1 MRLAHLLWYLPPSL
15 VCLPAYRPLPY
26 LPPYLHQIITLVPC
40 LVVVISYLL
49 PPYLLRCCRDK
60 TGRGKGPPGF
70 HHLPLL
76 VLYCAVLHPFP
87 SHPASIQSFPRPRV
101 RPDRLPLSTPR
112 LVHSS
117 SPYYFVL
124 RTYGLIELFAQAC
137 LLSLIPSLHPRSI
150 PGFLSARPR
159 SFNHTQVVRQVRP
172 RFKRPCNSINQANPF
187 KSNLSFNNLSIRLS
201 IYPFVPPFSVS
212 ARPSIRNTTPNPPSV
227 AALSFFVDPQLSTVP
242 TYSTCLACHPSFVLP
257 TQTAIHLDLSTLHKP
272 TIAPAPVYYP
282 RARSSHRSH
291 LQHSIG
297 RIPLFLL
304 PLPSNHKAGLR
315 HDQIRQTGTTFH
327 LQLPVLSR
335 AALRVTPEQP
345 PSWIYPSYVVKQYRG
360 CCSYCR
366 GLLACERSSRNL
378 V

>member
-1 MRLAHLLWYLPPSL
+1 MVPAPPPPPPWPA
-15 VCLPAYRPLPY
+15 CLPAYRPLPC

-87 SHPASIQSFPRPRV
+87 SHPASSSSPGPESDQTAC
-101 RPDRLPLSTPR
+101 LSPPPR

-159 SFNHTQVVRQVRP
+159 SFNHTQVVRPSSQTPFQATVQFNQSSKSIQV
-172 RFKRPCNSINQANPF
+172 KSIFQQSIHP
-187 KSNLSFNNLSIRLS
+187 SVDLSIR
-201 IYPFVPPFSVS
+201 PTFFC
-212 ARPSIRNTTPNPPSV
+212 IR
-227 AALSFFVDPQLSTVP
+227 A
-242 TYSTCLACHPSFVLP
+242 
-257 TQTAIHLDLSTLHKP
+257 TLNSQ
-272 TIAPAPVYYP
+272 YY
-282 RARSSHRSH
+282 
-291 LQHSIG
+291 
-297 RIPLFLL
+297 
-304 PLPSNHKAGLR
+304 
-315 HDQIRQTGTTFH
+315 T
-327 LQLPVLSR
+327 
-335 AALRVTPEQP
+335 
-345 PSWIYPSYVVKQYRG
+345 
-360 CCSYCR
+360 
-366 GLLACERSSRNL
+366 
-378 V
+378 